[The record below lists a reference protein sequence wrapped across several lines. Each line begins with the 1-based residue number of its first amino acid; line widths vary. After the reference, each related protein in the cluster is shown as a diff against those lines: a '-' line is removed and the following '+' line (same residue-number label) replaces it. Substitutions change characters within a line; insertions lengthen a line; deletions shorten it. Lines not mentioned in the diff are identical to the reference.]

1 MTTKEFILNQ
11 RRIFNELK
19 TKNIPLQ
26 RAADDTH
33 IKMVKRIFSD
43 GGAVSGKIGN
53 YNSTDEIYVN
63 PKDSPKSFSKRG
75 KVSTSS
81 KFKNGKERKTGFF
94 ESYKAFRG
102 AIDKP
107 TGTVNLHLSGDLE
120 LDFSNAGKTTKL
132 SPLKRVSTIDRGEN
146 IKKAEG
152 NEKHF
157 GKQIFALRASEKKN
171 FLERIDQELGLQF
184 AKL

>member
-43 GGAVSGKIGN
+43 GGAVSGEIGS
-53 YNSTDEIYVN
+53 YDSTTPINV
-63 PKDSPKSFSKRG
+63 SK
-75 KVSTSS
+75 KNAVSGAS
-81 KFKNGKERKTGFF
+81 GFF
-94 ESYKAFRG
+94 ESYKAFRASAG
-102 AIDKP
+102 RP
-107 TGTVNLHLSGDLE
+107 TSFVNLSLTQDLE
-120 LDFSNAGKTTKL
+120 LDFSNQGKTTKL
-132 SPLKRVSTIDRGEN
+132 SPLKRVSTIDRPEN

-157 GKQIFALRASEKKN
+157 GKIIFALRASEKKN
-171 FLERIDQELGLQF
+171 FLERIDQALGLQF